1 MGYPCR
7 PCLRSAHGRAITLR
21 EERCTRPN
29 GRGRGLRT
37 VQRLG
42 DLCFHHR
49 NLRSNGE
56 RLKFSFRSIGRA
68 CPLRYFEESFIHA
81 QAWLFVP
88 EVRRRKCRRLVDGS
102 KLCICPSSFEYRLS
116 WRRKRVPSDRRQKG
130 LPRQASTAPASGCS
144 AAERRHVVRQIE
156 FKVVPGHLT
165 KLRIYVRSLHFHT
178 KTARTQAHLHR
189 THFLATSCHI
199 AIIVARNFDELFSLS
214 SSGLAHCGMRANAIE
229 KRPKI
234 LPNVLKRRR
243 HNWRSRKRTIGG
255 HESRTVGMDF

>member
-1 MGYPCR
+1 MGEGCR
-7 PCLRSAHGRAITLR
+7 ERSASTSRHVMADAADGVSLSALSAISTWACDNIARRTLH
-21 EERCTRPN
+21 TRQN

-56 RLKFSFRSIGRA
+56 RLKFSFRSIRRA
-68 CPLRYFEESFIHA
+68 CPLRYFEKSFIHA

-130 LPRQASTAPASGCS
+130 LPRQASTTPASGRS

-165 KLRIYVRSLHFHT
+165 RLRIYVRSLHFHT

-199 AIIVARNFDELFSLS
+199 AIIVARNFDALFLLS
-214 SSGLAHCGMRANAIE
+214 SSGLAHLDMRVTPS
-229 KRPKI
+229 K
-234 LPNVLKRRR
+234 NVIK
-243 HNWRSRKRTIGG
+243 S
-255 HESRTVGMDF
+255 